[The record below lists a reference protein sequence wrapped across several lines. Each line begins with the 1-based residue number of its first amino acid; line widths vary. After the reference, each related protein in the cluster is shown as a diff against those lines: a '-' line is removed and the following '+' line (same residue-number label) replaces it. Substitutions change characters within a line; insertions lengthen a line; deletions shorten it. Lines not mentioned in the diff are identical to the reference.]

1 MPPPGHEKET
11 DDRPKGNQVAS
22 GARSSAIRLETAPPL
37 RSARTAT
44 PTRLGKCPRKGLQ
57 SPSKTRPGTGRGD
70 GSGDVLEVQI
80 GTHFE
85 EQFGRRFSRQK
96 SALFRL
102 QKREPNL
109 PSIQPLI
116 SPQIHRLTRPV
127 PGRVL

>member
-1 MPPPGHEKET
+1 MPPPGHEKDT
-11 DDRPKGNQVAS
+11 DERPKGNQVAS

-57 SPSKTRPGTGRGD
+57 SPYKTRPGTGRGD

-96 SALFRL
+96 VVPFDSKSASPTFP
-102 QKREPNL
+102 QSNL
-109 PSIQPLI
+109 
-116 SPQIHRLTRPV
+116 
-127 PGRVL
+127 